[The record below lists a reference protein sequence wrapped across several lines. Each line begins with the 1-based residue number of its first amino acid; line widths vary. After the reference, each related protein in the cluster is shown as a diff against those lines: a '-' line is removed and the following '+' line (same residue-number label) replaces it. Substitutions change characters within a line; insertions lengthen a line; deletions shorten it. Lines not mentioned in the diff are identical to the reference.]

1 MKKRRTLIISLLLVA
16 ALCVGIGYAGFSSR
30 MVINGEAILPGVQ
43 ESGVVFVDAEKTA
56 GTDKVSIN
64 VSGQD
69 SNSLTVNVSGFEF
82 VGDYATVVATIE
94 NPHAFEVT
102 ITEPAVKFFAA
113 DGAEIQASPYFT
125 VEILD
130 APAKIAEAVDA
141 NTPATATLTFKV
153 TATDI
158 TSTANTQNFTVSFVA
173 SA

>member
-82 VGDYATVVATIE
+82 VGDNATIVATIE

-130 APAKIAEAVDA
+130 APTIQTMTK
-141 NTPATATLTFKV
+141 
-153 TATDI
+153 
-158 TSTANTQNFTVSFVA
+158 
-173 SA
+173 